1 MADKAEVEVVD
12 NGEVVLYDRAL
23 FPNLIDQDPEAVSAR
38 FAERFKAAKSV
49 DDLFGVLDGNSSK
62 DMVGRKVRIDRVAWA
77 PYESERGVIPNAI
90 CSGADLDS
98 GEVIEFATTSQMLT
112 MFIRRAEIINALPIK
127 VRITSKKTRS
137 GQTALNF
144 ERV

>member
-1 MADKAEVEVVD
+1 MADDNSDVVG
-12 NGEVVLYDRAL
+12 GELVLYDTTL
-23 FPNLIDQDPEAVSAR
+23 WPTLLDQDPEAVAAR
-38 FAERFKAAKSV
+38 FAERFKRAESLN
-49 DDLFGVLDGNSSK
+49 DLFDVLEGNSTK
-62 DMVGRKVRIDRVAWA
+62 NMVGLKVRVDSVSWA

-90 CSGADLDS
+90 CRGANLDT

-112 MFIRRAEIINALPIK
+112 LFIRRAELIKALPFEA
-127 VRITSKKTRS
+127 RIAAKKTRS